1 MSTQLD
7 KPVCAIVGVG
17 PGNGAAYARRFASN
31 GYQVARSY
39 DFTKGLAEEIGNAR
53 AYVCDVTDI

>member
-7 KPVCAIVGVG
+7 KLVCAIVGVG

-31 GYQVARSY
+31 GYQVALLARSY
-39 DFTKGLAEEIGNAR
+39 
-53 AYVCDVTDI
+53 TDNSNDER